1 MTNKS
6 VLTIIVILSAV
17 IAASVFL
24 YIPAIPQDIGSHNFA
39 DQRKFF
45 EIPHFS
51 NVVTNL
57 PFLVI
62 GSMGTRLVALNRFPG
77 GLPELH
83 TAYALFFIGIF
94 LTGLGSAYYH
104 LNPNNETLVWDR
116 LPMTISFMAFFAIVI
131 GENIA
136 IETGNR
142 LIYPLVIAGMLSV
155 VYWYRGELHQQ
166 GDLRFYGLVQFMPML
181 LIPLILITGR
191 SRFVNNGYLWGLLG
205 AYAAAKL
212 AEYGD
217 HALYRQS
224 VFLSGHSFK
233 HLIAAA
239 GVWFFLLGLKKRQ
252 RLQ

>member
-6 VLTIIVILSAV
+6 VLTIIVIVSV
-17 IAASVFL
+17 IIAASVFL
-24 YIPAIPQDIGSHNFA
+24 FIPAIPQAIGSHNFA

-45 EIPHFS
+45 EIPHFL
-51 NVVTNL
+51 NIVTNL

-62 GSMGTRLVALNRFPG
+62 GSMGIRLVALNRFPG
-77 GLPELH
+77 GLPELSR
-83 TAYALFFIGIF
+83 AYALFFIGIF

-116 LPMTISFMAFFAIVI
+116 LPMTISFMAFFSIVI

-142 LIYPLVIAGMLSV
+142 LLYPLVIAGMFSV
-155 VYWYRGELHQQ
+155 VYWYWGELHNQ
-166 GDLRFYGLVQFMPML
+166 GDLRFYALVQFMPML
-181 LIPLILITGR
+181 LIPVILIIGR
-191 SRFVNNGYLWGLLG
+191 PQFESNGYCWGLLG

-217 HALYRQS
+217 HALYRKS
-224 VFLSGHSFK
+224 LFLSGHSLK

-239 GVWFFLLGLKKRQ
+239 GVWLFLLGLKKRM